1 MELITNALTT
11 IIGIYLLAAFIM
23 LVIDNI
29 AHLLRAGV
37 DRIEVRM

>member
-1 MELITNALTT
+1 MQLITDTFTT

-37 DRIEVRM
+37 DRIDVRM